1 MRLLPLKALIAMT
14 LAAVLL
20 AGSPRAGAQDAVG
33 PSRTALKCATY
44 RKAWS
49 DVLARRGGGGLG
61 QEFLASH
68 EAFVASGCTA
78 RGAVCPRT
86 PEELDVANLVALV
99 SMNAGTGGTFLPFS
113 CRR

>member
-1 MRLLPLKALIAMT
+1 MRLLPLIALIVMV

-20 AGSPRAGAQDAVG
+20 AGSPPAGARDAGG
-33 PSRTALKCATY
+33 PSRTALKCAKS
-44 RKAWS
+44 RKPGS
-49 DVLARRGGGGLG
+49 DVLVRRGGRGLG
-61 QEFLASH
+61 QEFLARH
-68 EAFVASGCTA
+68 ETFVASGCTA

-86 PEELDVANLVALV
+86 PEEPNVANLVALL